1 MGSML
6 FKKVDYPIRKLLEDI
21 ALGEIALPD
30 IQRPFVW
37 STTTYFLVLTWSA
50 FDLRCVTSIKWR
62 TMPS

>member
-37 STTTYFLVLTWSA
+37 SATTYFLVLTWSA
-50 FDLRCVTSIKWR
+50 FDLRGVTSIKWR